1 MKKIVIYPGRFQPML
16 PHHAGV
22 YQHLQS
28 QFPGADVYIS
38 TSDKVEGTKSAFNF
52 NEKVAIMT
60 KMHGIPADKIIQ
72 AKVPY
77 LIDSYKT
84 QFDQANNMVIFA
96 VGGKD
101 ADRFPM
107 SNIDDTTGLD
117 MTVRGEARP
126 KYYQMINTLEQHP
139 PLPMS
144 ERGYVYNAPTIDN
157 GGEVAS
163 ASAFRDAFI
172 SAPDEGSR
180 KEIFTRYMGE
190 YNNNIYALFVNKLMD
205 NKMKTENAYN
215 IDVIKYL
222 SGMLNEA
229 PINFDDYDA
238 DREEAGDDEDTD
250 GLRPGFKQDSMV
262 NQLGKISDS
271 GEAAKDADQ
280 LMKKGKEFNVSSSVT
295 TDDGETFNLTPAEA
309 DALLQMFNMLSAQRA
324 GEEESPREKFTRSIQ
339 ASKGLESM
347 LSFAKSKG
355 LVREEAKTLP
365 QVDLG
370 EIRDDYAVEGD
381 LEEGRVKDVL
391 IDAQQMSREEFDAK
405 YNGEWNYDEI
415 LADYPV
421 EETTTVSEDEAP
433 THYDLEQA
441 YNRIYQMTDEMGDEA
456 LEQMNHYAPK
466 FSDALERAEGNIDD
480 IPSEEIP
487 TYMAELDNAAF
498 EMGAPEF
505 VPFEAVEEGKL
516 PAGLQAYQDK
526 KNGKKD
532 DDADKDDDKEV
543 DEDKDED
550 KDEVDE
556 NAQFESSLAQLK
568 KLSGI

>member
-84 QFDQANNMVIFA
+84 QFDQVNNMVIFA
-96 VGGKD
+96 IGSKD

-107 SNIDDTTGLD
+107 NNIDDSTGLD

-215 IDVIKYL
+215 IDVVKYL
-222 SGMLNEA
+222 SGLLSEA
-229 PINFDDYDA
+229 PIKFDDMESEPDTI
-238 DREEAGDDEDTD
+238 DSDDY
-250 GLRPGFKQDSMV
+250 RPGFKQDNMI
-262 NQLGKISDS
+262 NQLGKVIDSD
-271 GEAAKDADQ
+271 DASKEVDA
-280 LMKKGKEFNVSSSVT
+280 MKVKKFSPKTNVQ
-295 TDDGETFNLTPAEA
+295 TDDGDTVEVTASEA
-309 DALLQMFNMLSAQRA
+309 KALKKMMDMLSSARM
-324 GEEESPREKFTRSIQ
+324 GEEQSAREKFLGTIQ
-339 ASKGLESM
+339 KTVGLQSM
-347 LSFAKSKG
+347 LDFAKSKG
-355 LVREEAKTLP
+355 LVEEETRTLP

-421 EETTTVSEDEAP
+421 EEGKLPAG
-433 THYDLEQA
+433 LQA
-441 YNRIYQMTDEMGDEA
+441 YQDKKNGKKDDSDKDDDKEVDEDKDEDKD
-456 LEQMNHYAPK
+456 E
-466 FSDALERAEGNIDD
+466 
-480 IPSEEIP
+480 
-487 TYMAELDNAAF
+487 
-498 EMGAPEF
+498 
-505 VPFEAVEEGKL
+505 VEEGKL

-532 DDADKDDDKEV
+532 DDADKDDDEEV
-543 DEDKDED
+543 DEDKDE
-550 KDEVDE
+550 EVDE

>member
-60 KMHGIPADKIIQ
+60 KMHGIPANKIIQ

-84 QFDQANNMVIFA
+84 QFDQANSMVIFA

-107 SNIDDTTGLD
+107 NNIDDTTGLD

-144 ERGYVYNAPTIDN
+144 ERGYVYNAPTIDSD
-157 GGEVAS
+157 GEVAS

-180 KEIFTRYMGE
+180 KEIFTKYMAGFD
-190 YNNNIYALFVNKLMD
+190 NNIYALFVNKLMD

-222 SGMLNEA
+222 SGMLSEA
-229 PINFDDYDA
+229 PINFDDYDD
-238 DREEAGDDEDTD
+238 DREDDEDTD

-280 LMKKGKEFNVSSSVT
+280 FMKKGKEFTVSSAVI
-295 TDDGETFNLTPAEA
+295 TDDGDTFNLSPQEA
-309 DALLQMFNMLSAQRA
+309 DALLQMFNMLSSQRA

-339 ASKGLESM
+339 VSKGLESM

-365 QVDLG
+365 QVDLSD
-370 EIRDDYAVEGD
+370 IRDEYAVEEGD
-381 LEEGRVKDVL
+381 LEENRMKDII
-391 IDAQQMSREEFDAK
+391 IDAQQMSKEEFDAY

-415 LADYPV
+415 LADHPV
-421 EETTTVSEDEAP
+421 EQDESFDPAMEPNHADSEFE
-433 THYDLEQA
+433 
-441 YNRIYQMTDEMGDEA
+441 RIYTAYENGGEPA
-456 LEQMNHYAPK
+456 LAEYLGM
-466 FSDALERAEGNIDD
+466 SD
-480 IPSEEIP
+480 S
-487 TYMAELDNAAF
+487 ELDQEMTEYAMDHRLHMDDDRDEVIQGYIEQLIDNADHKD
-498 EMGAPEF
+498 MGA
-505 VPFEAVEEGKL
+505 
-516 PAGLQAYQDK
+516 QM
-526 KNGKKD
+526 
-532 DDADKDDDKEV
+532 
-543 DEDKDED
+543 
-550 KDEVDE
+550 
-556 NAQFESSLAQLK
+556 AQYESQLVQLK

>member
-391 IDAQQMSREEFDAK
+391 IDAQQMSREEFNAK

-421 EETTTVSEDEAP
+421 EETTAVSEDEAP

-532 DDADKDDDKEV
+532 DDADKDEDKEV
-543 DEDKDED
+543 DEDKDE
-550 KDEVDE
+550 EVDE

>member
-84 QFDQANNMVIFA
+84 QFDQVNNMVIFA
-96 VGGKD
+96 IGSKD

-107 SNIDDTTGLD
+107 NNIDDSTGLD

-229 PINFDDYDA
+229 PIDFGDYDD

-391 IDAQQMSREEFDAK
+391 IDAQQMSREEFNAK

-421 EETTTVSEDEAP
+421 EETTAVSEEEAP

-532 DDADKDDDKEV
+532 DDADKDEDKEV
-543 DEDKDED
+543 DEDKDE
-550 KDEVDE
+550 EVDE

>member
-84 QFDQANNMVIFA
+84 QFDQVNNMVIFA
-96 VGGKD
+96 VGSKD

-107 SNIDDTTGLD
+107 NNIDDSTGLD

-215 IDVIKYL
+215 IDVVKYL
-222 SGMLNEA
+222 SGLLSEA
-229 PINFDDYDA
+229 PIKFDDMESEPDTI
-238 DREEAGDDEDTD
+238 DSDDY
-250 GLRPGFKQDSMV
+250 RPGFKQDNMI
-262 NQLGKISDS
+262 NQLGKVIDSD
-271 GEAAKDADQ
+271 DASKEVDA
-280 LMKKGKEFNVSSSVT
+280 MKVKKFSPKTNVQ
-295 TDDGETFNLTPAEA
+295 TDDGDTVEVTASEA
-309 DALLQMFNMLSAQRA
+309 KALKKMMDMLSSARM
-324 GEEESPREKFTRSIQ
+324 GEEQSAREKFLGTIQ
-339 ASKGLESM
+339 KTVGLQSM
-347 LSFAKSKG
+347 LDFAKSKG
-355 LVREEAKTLP
+355 LVEEETRTLP

-391 IDAQQMSREEFDAK
+391 IDAQQMSREEFNAK

-421 EETTTVSEDEAP
+421 EETTAVSEEEAP

-532 DDADKDDDKEV
+532 DDADKDDDEEV
-543 DEDKDED
+543 DEDKDE
-550 KDEVDE
+550 EVDE